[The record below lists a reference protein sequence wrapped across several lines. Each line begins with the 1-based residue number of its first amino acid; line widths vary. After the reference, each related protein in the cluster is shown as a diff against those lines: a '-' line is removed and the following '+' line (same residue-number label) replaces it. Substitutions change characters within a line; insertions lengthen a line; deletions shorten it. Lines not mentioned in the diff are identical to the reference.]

1 MDKPEGL
8 SLQRSIRRDFRVKPD
23 LTVEIAG
30 IKLQNPVMLASGTAG
45 YGEDISKYCDLNK
58 IGAIIVK
65 GIALKSSTGNP
76 PPRICETPS
85 GMLNAIGLPNVGVE
99 TFIND
104 KVPFLRTFNTRV
116 IVNIFGSTVDEY
128 GDVAAAFN
136 GVDGVH
142 GLEANIS
149 CPNIKEGGIA
159 FGTDIDATRRVV
171 RRIRKSTAL
180 PLIIKLSPNVTDITS
195 FAKVCEDEGANA
207 VSLIN
212 TLLGMVIDTET
223 WKPKIANIT
232 GGLSGPAIRP
242 VAVRM
247 VWQVYNAV
255 TIPIIGMGG
264 ITNCQD
270 AVEFFLAGASAI
282 AVGTANFLNPSV
294 STDIIDC
301 LTRYMEE
308 RNISNLS
315 GITGKMQIP

>member
-1 MDKPEGL
+1 L
-8 SLQRSIRRDFRVKPD
+8 STD
-23 LTVEIAG
+23 IAG
-30 IKLQNPVMLASGTAG
+30 IKLRNPVMLASGTAG
-45 YGEDISKYCDLNK
+45 YGEDIAKYCDLNK

-65 GIALKSSTGNP
+65 GIALKSSNGNP

-104 KVPFLRTFNTRV
+104 KVPFLRNFNTKV

-128 GDVAAAFN
+128 GDVASAFN
-136 GVDGVH
+136 GVEGVH

-159 FGTDIDATRRVV
+159 FGTDIDATRKVV
-171 RRIRKSTAL
+171 SRIRKSTSL
-180 PLIIKLSPNVTDITS
+180 PLIIKLSPNVTDIAL
-195 FAKVCEDEGANA
+195 FARVCEDEGADA
-207 VSLIN
+207 ISLIN
-212 TLLGMVIDTET
+212 TLLGMAIDTET
-223 WKPKIANIT
+223 WRPKLANVT

-255 TIPIIGMGG
+255 SIPIIGMGG
-264 ITNCQD
+264 ITNSQD
-270 AVEFFLAGASAI
+270 ALEFLLAGASAI

-294 STDIIDC
+294 STDIVEG
-301 LTRYMEE
+301 LTSYMEE

>member
-1 MDKPEGL
+1 MIGMG
-8 SLQRSIRRDFRVKPD
+8 DFRVKPD
-23 LTVEIAG
+23 LSVEIAG
-30 IKLQNPVMLASGTAG
+30 IKLSNPVFLASGTAG

-58 IGAIIVK
+58 VGAIIVK
-65 GIALKSSTGNP
+65 GIALKSSNGNP

-99 TFIND
+99 TFIHD
-104 KVPFLRTFNTRV
+104 KVPFLRNFNTKV

-128 GDVAAAFN
+128 GDVAGAFH
-136 GVDGVH
+136 GVEGVH

-159 FGTDIDATRRVV
+159 FGTDLDATRRVV
-171 RRIRKSTAL
+171 RRIRKSTSL
-180 PLIIKLSPNVTDITS
+180 PLIIKLSPNVTDIAS
-195 FAKVCEDEGANA
+195 FAKVCEDEGADA

-223 WKPKIANIT
+223 WRPKLANIT

-255 TIPIIGMGG
+255 RIPIIGMGG
-264 ITNCQD
+264 ITNSQD
-270 AVEFFLAGASAI
+270 ALEFVLAGASAI

-294 STDIIDC
+294 STEIADG

-308 RNISNLS
+308 RGIRNL
-315 GITGKMQIP
+315 GGLTGKMQVS

>member
-1 MDKPEGL
+1 M
-8 SLQRSIRRDFRVKPD
+8 KPD
-23 LTVEIAG
+23 LSADIAG

-45 YGEDISKYCDLNK
+45 YGEDIARYCDLNR

-65 GIALKSSTGNP
+65 GIALKSSNGNP

-99 TFIND
+99 TFINE
-104 KVPFLRTFNTRV
+104 KVPFLRNFNTRV

-128 GDVAAAFN
+128 GDVASAFN
-136 GVDGVH
+136 GVEGVH

-159 FGTDIDATRRVV
+159 FGTDIDATRKVV
-171 RRIRKSTAL
+171 SRIRKSTSL
-180 PLIIKLSPNVTDITS
+180 PLIIKLSPNVTDIAL
-195 FAKVCEDEGANA
+195 FARVCEDEGADA
-207 VSLIN
+207 ISLIN
-212 TLLGMVIDTET
+212 TLIGMVIDTET
-223 WKPKIANIT
+223 WRPKLANVT

-255 TIPIIGMGG
+255 SIPIIGMGG
-264 ITNCQD
+264 ITNSQD
-270 AVEFFLAGASAI
+270 AVEFLLAGASSI

-294 STDIIDC
+294 STEIIDG
-301 LTRYMEE
+301 LIKYMEE
-308 RNISNLS
+308 RNISNL
-315 GITGKMQIP
+315 GGLTGKMQIP

>member
-1 MDKPEGL
+1 MNKGYFRMTLDL
-8 SLQRSIRRDFRVKPD
+8 STD
-23 LTVEIAG
+23 IAG
-30 IKLQNPVMLASGTAG
+30 IKLRNPVMLASGTAG
-45 YGEDISKYCDLNK
+45 YGEDIAKYCDLNK

-65 GIALKSSTGNP
+65 GIALKSSNGNP

-99 TFIND
+99 TFINE
-104 KVPFLRTFNTRV
+104 KIPFLRNFNTRI

-128 GDVAAAFN
+128 GDVAGAFN

-171 RRIRKSTAL
+171 RRIRKSISL
-180 PLIIKLSPNVTDITS
+180 PLIIKLSPNVTDIAS
-195 FAKVCEDEGANA
+195 FAKVCEDEGADA
-207 VSLIN
+207 ISLIN
-212 TLLGMVIDTET
+212 TLLGMVIDTNT
-223 WKPKIANIT
+223 WMPKLANIT

-255 TIPIIGMGG
+255 SIPIIGMGG
-264 ITNCQD
+264 ITNSQD
-270 AVEFFLAGASAI
+270 AVEFLLAGASAI

-294 STDIIDC
+294 STEIIDG
-301 LTRYMEE
+301 LARYMEE

-315 GITGKMQIP
+315 GLTGKMQIP